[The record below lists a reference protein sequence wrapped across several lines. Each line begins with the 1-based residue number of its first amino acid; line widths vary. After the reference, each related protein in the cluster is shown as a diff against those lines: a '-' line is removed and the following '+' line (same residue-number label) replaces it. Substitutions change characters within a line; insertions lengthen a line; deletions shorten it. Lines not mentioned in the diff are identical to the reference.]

1 MSLEIV
7 KSFLN
12 AIENRDLIQ
21 AKKYLSPSSIMIFP
35 GGKLI
40 KDLDSLAEWSKTR
53 YKFVKKTFSIFD
65 EINEGNK
72 STIYSI
78 GILDGIMNDGK
89 EIKNVRY
96 IDRFVI
102 ENAKIVNMQVWN
114 DLAESILVDKEK

>member
-1 MSLEIV
+1 VSLEIV

-12 AIENRDLIQ
+12 AVENRDLIQ

-35 GGKLI
+35 GGKFI

-53 YKFVKKTFSIFD
+53 YKFVKKTFSTFD
-65 EINEGNK
+65 EIKEGNK

-114 DLAESILVDKEK
+114 DLAESILVDKE